1 MRKMYKMVQQLEI
14 ESATSLGQMGPA
26 AAERLPQLIEALVD
40 KDEDVRSFAAE
51 ALGRIGPSAAAAGLP
66 QLLQA
71 LEDQVEFVRSSAAES
86 LGRMGPAAVEIVPQL
101 LKAREDQDDNLR
113 GGAAEALGSI
123 GPVANEA
130 VPQLLKVLED
140 KDQPLRGHTAEAVAK
155 INPASLPWESL
166 IAALARVDAMEPAH
180 GILLQLAP
188 SHHQCS
194 EDSMDPLV
202 ATAVQQAIR
211 YTKRKDVFRLAV
223 KALPAALRTSELST
237 FQRRSLVQRAL
248 QKVPYTAVEC
258 KLHEMMEAQPTS
270 SLRDPSEQDMSLP
283 DSDEASFIFTL
294 SSSGK
299 PVRDE
304 ALLAQLAGHL
314 PQKSFG
320 VKADSFGC
328 SSGCE
333 ASLRQYGL
341 QTDQNKAADASS
353 QESQLSCQ
361 SEAPEV
367 PRELLSP

>member
-1 MRKMYKMVQQLEI
+1 M
-14 ESATSLGQMGPA
+14 
-26 AAERLPQLIEALVD
+26 
-40 KDEDVRSFAAE
+40 RSFAAE